1 MSLPHQVRG
10 IRIQDQ
16 QLKQH
21 INVGGAAMSEILAK
35 PDELVRQSQNMKSR
49 ADATRTEF
57 GQLRSKLEQIQD
69 QFRGSAAQ
77 AFDGQYKSWDDSAKQ
92 IVEALEG
99 LGDWLA
105 KAAETVE
112 RTDRELAKGLG

>member
-1 MSLPHQVRG
+1 
-10 IRIQDQ
+10 
-16 QLKQH
+16 
-21 INVGGAAMSEILAK
+21 MSEILAK
-35 PDELVRQSQNMKSR
+35 PDELRQQSQNMKSR
-49 ADATRTEF
+49 ADAARTEF
-57 GQLRSKLEQIQD
+57 SQLRSKLEQIQD

-92 IVEALEG
+92 IIEALEG

-112 RTDRELAKGLG
+112 QTDAQLAKGLG